1 MQELLLN
8 KKAKIGIIVI
18 GVIVSLAIVSRIAR
32 TLNIVLLLGLGL
44 IVIGGAYILGKKI
57 LASDESFDDYT
68 TLSPLDSEDNSTK
81 CYSNGAEVDCNLLNQ
96 PDSEDVQYNANNLS
110 TQYHNSVNEQQ
121 PQQQPENISGSFGID
136 KDEVYKQIESNQ
148 DSTENLPNEC
158 YPKDILSP
166 SELLPKDTN
175 SVWAQSVPSGQGSL
189 GDQNFLNAGFH
200 VGMNTVGQT
209 LRNPNYQLR
218 SEPANPQVKVSPWMQ
233 STIEPDSNRKA
244 MEIGG

>member
-8 KKAKIGIIVI
+8 KKAKLGIIII
-18 GVIVSLAIVSRIAR
+18 GVIVSLSIIGRISRTI
-32 TLNIVLLLGLGL
+32 NIVLVSGLGL
-44 IVIGGAYILGKKI
+44 IVIVGAYMIGTKI
-57 LASDESFDDYT
+57 LSSDESFDDYT
-68 TLSPLDSEDNSTK
+68 TLSPLDSEDNSAK
-81 CYSNGAEVDCNLLNQ
+81 CYSNGQEVDCNLLNNT
-96 PDSEDVQYNANNLS
+96 DSEDVQYNANNLS
-110 TQYHNSVNEQQ
+110 TQYHNSVNNQQ
-121 PQQQPENISGSFGID
+121 PQQSENINGSFGID

-148 DSTENLPNEC
+148 DSNNNLPNEC

>member
-1 MQELLLN
+1 MNKFKISQIQFQAKATPNDNANLLEKFFLKAQKFKPDLIDHELEVADKYLSWGW
-8 KKAKIGIIVI
+8 KKKIHNVEP
-18 GVIVSLAIVSRIAR
+18 IACQIPFKKENIKKND
-32 TLNIVLLLGLGL
+32 NIVN
-44 IVIGGAYILGKKI
+44 IILRTVG
-57 LASDESFDDYT
+57 
-68 TLSPLDSEDNSTK
+68 
-81 CYSNGAEVDCNLLNQ
+81 CY
-96 PDSEDVQYNANNLS
+96 ANNLS
-110 TQYHNSVNEQQ
+110 TQYHNSGSA
-121 PQQQPENISGSFGID
+121 QQPENVDGSFGIE

-148 DSTENLPNEC
+148 DNNNNLPNEC

-218 SEPANPQVKVSPWMQ
+218 SEPPNPQVKVSPWMQ